1 MRDRKAKMLDHQTQ
15 QTVRKDIFNDDPFI
29 YTDPFHGNNFLRKL
43 YELYL
48 KEELCDVTIF
58 VDGNVIRS
66 HKTVLAAN
74 STYFERKCENFT
86 FQPQSVF
93 TFWKH

>member
-1 MRDRKAKMLDHQTQ
+1 MLQ
-15 QTVRKDIFNDDPFI
+15 
-29 YTDPFHGNNFLRKL
+29 FLWMEMLFEAIKQ
-43 YELYL
+43 
-48 KEELCDVTIF
+48 
-58 VDGNVIRS
+58 S
-66 HKTVLAAN
+66 AN

>member
-15 QTVRKDIFNDDPFI
+15 QTVGKDIFNDDPFI

-48 KEELCDVTIF
+48 
-58 VDGNVIRS
+58 NVIRS